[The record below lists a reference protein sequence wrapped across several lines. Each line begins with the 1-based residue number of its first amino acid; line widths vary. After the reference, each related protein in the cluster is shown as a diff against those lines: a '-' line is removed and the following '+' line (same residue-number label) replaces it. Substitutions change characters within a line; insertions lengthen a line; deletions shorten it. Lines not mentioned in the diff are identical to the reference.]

1 MWQRWAISLGSTSRK
16 RRARRRTRRRSSGA
30 WGSPRRIVLSTVIR
44 EAHLLPDE
52 VDTVLTQFCQTL
64 REVTLAIVR
73 DQDAAAATEQGES

>member
-1 MWQRWAISLGSTSRK
+1 MQERQFVAAMGNLIGQYLEEAQGAAQDPEAVIRSLGITT
-16 RRARRRTRRRSSGA
+16 AY
-30 WGSPRRIVLSTVIR
+30 VLSTVIR

-73 DQDAAAATEQGES
+73 DQDAAP